1 MFFLN
6 SPLEQFAILPFFLIR
21 IGQFDFSIT
30 NSTMILTLGMASFLF
45 FAYNIFCKLLIIPG
59 RFQVVIEDFYEII
72 CSLVVDN
79 IGVKGMHFFSL
90 IFSLFLTILIS
101 NLTGLVPYSFTTTS
115 HLIITFYLGLSFFL
129 AINIIG
135 VRIHG
140 NHFFCLFLPQGS
152 DLMLAPLLIP
162 IEIISYIF
170 RPISLS
176 VRLFANM
183 MAGHTLL
190 KVIVGFAWSM
200 MACTGV
206 TFVAHIIP
214 LIALVALVGL
224 ELAVA
229 CIQTYVFVILT
240 CIYFNDALNLH

>member
-1 MFFLN
+1 MLV
-6 SPLEQFAILPFFLIR
+6 SC
-21 IGQFDFSIT
+21 
-30 NSTMILTLGMASFLF
+30 
-45 FAYNIFCKLLIIPG
+45 NIFLKLLLIPG
-59 RFQVVIEDFYEII
+59 RFQFIIESIFEII

-79 IGVKGMHFFSL
+79 IGKKGLVFFSI
-90 IFSLFLTILIS
+90 IFSLFLAILIS

-135 VRIHG
+135 IKIHG
-140 NHFFCLFLPQGS
+140 NHFFSLFLPQGS
-152 DLMLAPLLIP
+152 DLMLTPLLVP

-200 MACTGV
+200 MACSGI
-206 TFVAHIIP
+206 TFIAHILP
-214 LIALVALVGL
+214 LIALVILVGL

>member
-1 MFFLN
+1 MFN

-21 IGQFDFSIT
+21 FGQFDFSIT
-30 NSTMILTLGMASFLF
+30 NSTMILTIGMLSFLF
-45 FAYNIFCKLLIIPG
+45 VCYNVFLKMLIIPG
-59 RFQVVIEDFYEII
+59 RFQFVFESFYEII

-79 IGVKGMHFFSL
+79 IGVKGMHFFSI
-90 IFSLFLTILIS
+90 IFCLFITILVS

-115 HLIITFYLGLSFFL
+115 HLIVTFYLGLSFFL
-129 AINIIG
+129 AINLIG
-135 VRIHG
+135 VRVHG
-140 NHFFCLFLPQGS
+140 NHFLSLFLPQGS

-190 KVIVGFAWSM
+190 KVIVGFSWGM
-200 MACTGV
+200 MTCTGFS
-206 TFVAHIIP
+206 FVAHIFP
-214 LIALVALVGL
+214 LMALVALVGL

>member
-1 MFFLN
+1 MSFLN

-21 IGQFDFSIT
+21 FGQFDVSIT
-30 NSTMILTLGMASFLF
+30 NSTMILSLGIGFFL
-45 FAYNIFCKLLIIPG
+45 IFSNSILSQSLIIPG
-59 RFQVVIEDFYEII
+59 KFQFTVESFYEII
-72 CSLVVDN
+72 CSLIINNVGPK
-79 IGVKGMHFFSL
+79 GVHFFSIML
-90 IFSLFLTILIS
+90 SLFLTVFIS
-101 NLTGLVPYSFTTTS
+101 NLIGLVPYSFTTTS
-115 HLIITFYLGLSFFL
+115 HLIVTFYLGLSFFL

-135 VRIHG
+135 VRSHG
-140 NHFFCLFLPQGS
+140 SHFLSLFLPQGS

-200 MACTGV
+200 MSCAGL
-206 TFVAHIIP
+206 TFIAHLGP
-214 LIALVALVGL
+214 LVALTILVGL